1 MRPVCLHSDTR
12 DLAKASKDRWSL
24 KYEKKS
30 VLKHRLDQAEAGSSL
45 NQTPFKIPFELC
57 FFQYFTAF

>member
-24 KYEKKS
+24 KYEKKKC
-30 VLKHRLDQAEAGSSL
+30 VKTPLGSG
-45 NQTPFKIPFELC
+45 
-57 FFQYFTAF
+57 